1 MRLTSRIFVSALLRR
16 VHSTG
21 GFAAVL
27 RRGDEEAGAIYISC
41 RSRSGELL
49 LFAPAPQAL
58 YDEAKPDD
66 RRFTMTYRG
75 SDHNEI
81 TDRIERESRFDA
93 DIWAV
98 EIEPGQSPVEDLIE
112 ITG

>member
-49 LFAPAPQAL
+49 LFAPAL

-93 DIWAV
+93 DIWAI
-98 EIEPGQSPVEDLIE
+98 EIEPGQSPVGDLIE
-112 ITG
+112 IAG